1 MKISKKTNDVY
12 FKKNEPIQRNSIK
25 KIMNNDTFKT
35 SNMEDNMKKIL
46 PELED
51 QYIIKSS
58 LLNNILV

>member
-1 MKISKKTNDVY
+1 
-12 FKKNEPIQRNSIK
+12 
-25 KIMNNDTFKT
+25 MNNDTFKT

>member
-12 FKKNEPIQRNSIK
+12 FKKNEPIQRNSNK
-25 KIMNNDTFKT
+25 KILNNDTFKT